1 MPFTREQK
9 EQQIQELTEQF
20 RGSQVIIYSDY
31 RGMPM
36 PSLNALRKALRPHQ
50 SQFHVV
56 KNTLA
61 EIALRRAGLPVPE
74 EMLAGPTAASF
85 ISGDIASAVRALT
98 DFAATNREF
107 TIKGGQA
114 GSRVLSAA
122 EIPALATMPS
132 REVLLAQVMGGMKAP
147 ITGLVTV
154 LGGTI
159 RGLANVLQ
167 ARAKQLEEQAG
178 AA

>member
-9 EQQIQELTEQF
+9 EEQIEQLTEQF
-20 RGSQVIIYSDY
+20 RSSQVIIYSDY
-31 RGMPM
+31 RGMTM
-36 PSLNALRKALRPHQ
+36 PSLNTLRKALRPHHA
-50 SQFHVV
+50 QFHVV

-61 EIALRRAGLPVPE
+61 EIALQRAEMPVPE
-74 EMLAGPTAASF
+74 DMLVGPTAAS
-85 ISGDIASAVRALT
+85 IITDDIAAAVRALT

-114 GSRVLSAA
+114 GQRMLTAQ
-122 EIPALATMPS
+122 EIPALATLPS

-147 ITGLVTV
+147 ISGLVTV

-159 RGLANVLQ
+159 RGLVTVLQ
-167 ARAKQLEEQAG
+167 AHAKKMEEAG